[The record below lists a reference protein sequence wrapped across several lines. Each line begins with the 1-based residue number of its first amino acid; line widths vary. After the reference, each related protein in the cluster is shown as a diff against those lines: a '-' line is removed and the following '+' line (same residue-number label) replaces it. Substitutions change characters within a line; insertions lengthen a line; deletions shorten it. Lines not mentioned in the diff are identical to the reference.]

1 MSDWGRV
8 RFRKWL
14 VGKCL
19 ETQNLARVCC
29 VAIYKK
35 RIDEVAEQSGLHP
48 SVVEEVG
55 REYAR
60 RVVASGRPVPTGSKT
75 SRARYPQLELKL
87 PAEAYD
93 AFLELAD
100 RLHMRPTTLLRSLVH
115 EYLLGAEEPLHRDP
129 RWVLDGKVIDG
140 SRGKRMS
147 PGATHGA
154 LAALTTR
161 AARLGLTQ
169 HDLLRCLVV
178 DALAGRRIARTPIHR
193 AAMFEDVSRYRS

>member
-8 RFRKWL
+8 RFRQWL

-29 VAIYKK
+29 VAVYKK
-35 RIDEVAEQSGLHP
+35 RVDEVAKQAGLHP

-75 SRARYPQLELKL
+75 SRAAYPQLELRL
-87 PAEAYD
+87 PQEAYD
-93 AFLELAD
+93 AFLRLSD
-100 RLHMRPTTLLRSLVH
+100 RLHMKPTTLLRSLVH
-115 EYLLGAEEPLHRDP
+115 EYLLSPEEPLHRDT
-129 RWVLDGKVIDG
+129 RWVLDGKVIDAAR
-140 SRGKRMS
+140 SKRMS

-154 LAALTTR
+154 VAALTTR
-161 AARLGLTQ
+161 AAKLGLTQ

-178 DALAGRRIARTPIHR
+178 DALAGRRIAKAPIHR
-193 AAMFEDVSRYRS
+193 AAMFEDVSRYRT